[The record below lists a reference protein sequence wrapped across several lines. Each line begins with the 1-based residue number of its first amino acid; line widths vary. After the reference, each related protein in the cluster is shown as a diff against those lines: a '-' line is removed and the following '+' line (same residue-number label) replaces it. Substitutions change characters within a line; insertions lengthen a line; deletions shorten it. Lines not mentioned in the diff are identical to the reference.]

1 MKRSE
6 KLNKIH
12 TLLLLIFSIICITG
26 AVLFCYDKCV
36 VAYICWFVC
45 ILIFPCMGAVNFEY
59 RSSLWQEFFQ
69 EIKDK
74 EQKEQQL

>member
-12 TLLLLIFSIICITG
+12 TLLLLLFSITCITG
-26 AVLFCYDKCV
+26 VVLFCYDKCV
-36 VAYICWFVC
+36 VAYICWCVC
-45 ILIFPCMGAVNFEY
+45 ILLFPCMGAVNFEY

-74 EQKEQQL
+74 EQKEQ